1 MNNII
6 LFAATITLSTY
17 ALAGNMSSNEDSK
30 SANNHSKD
38 NSSFDNILN
47 NEEMQRL
54 HKRMTLYGMSEPGM
68 EARVE
73 MITTEEGRAYHRALE
88 DAEENTAG

>member
-1 MNNII
+1 MNNIL

-17 ALAGNMSSNEDSK
+17 ALAGNMSSNEDAKAAHDQSK
-30 SANNHSKD
+30 ENR
-38 NSSFDNILN
+38 SFENILN
-47 NEEMQRL
+47 NEEMKRL

-68 EARVE
+68 EARLE

-88 DAEENTAG
+88 DAGKNTAG

>member
-1 MNNII
+1 MKNIL

-17 ALAGNMSSNEDSK
+17 ALAGNISSNEDSK
-30 SANNHSKD
+30 SAHNHYKD
-38 NSSFDNILN
+38 NRSFENILN

-68 EARVE
+68 EARRQ
-73 MITTEEGRAYHRALE
+73 MIGTEQGRAYHKALE
-88 DAEENTAG
+88 KREKNTAG